1 MLGYERRLTFN
12 DSVNTKTATDML
24 ALSPEQAIRRER
36 IRRAWNFYEGF
47 HWEEL
52 PETDGVQMT
61 LNYVRA
67 FINRFVSFELG
78 NGVRILSHEK
88 LKGEIVDK
96 NEDLDMTEYLRKVYE
111 NNGGGEFLLDIG
123 QMKSVTGEAW
133 ILVDF
138 LNADEIEDP
147 YEENDTGKI
156 QLLLQPTGCVYPTYE
171 DHRRDIL
178 KSIMVTYLYNKQI
191 MNPVTGSTSTKQ
203 AVYKQIW
210 TKDIVR
216 VIDDGVETVYPNKYN
231 IIPFVCIRNVSLSA
245 SNVGQSDIEDLI
257 PINIEINRKA
267 SDISEII
274 DYHASPVTIVKG
286 AKIGA
291 LEKGANK
298 VWGGLPT
305 TASVENLTMNTDLTA
320 SNTFAK
326 ELKQAMIEIGGLP
339 ESLLGGAT
347 NISNTSGVALQ
358 YANLPLVEKNKT
370 KTPLTKKGLENLNKM
385 IIYIST
391 KEGLIEKP
399 NNVTNAEYY
408 FTSVETKDTLPKDEM
423 SLLQQIEYKLRLGLT
438 TRKRALE
445 MLGEENA
452 EKVLEEIKEENKEYP
467 EFSTDTMA
475 ENSGEMN
482 SNGNKPLVSTNS
494 GFTNGEPEAKIP
506 KVKDEFNFGGTKG
519 RPLGGKN

>member
-1 MLGYERRLTFN
+1 MLGYERRATFS
-12 DSVNTKTATDML
+12 DSINTKTAQDML
-24 ALSPEQAIRRER
+24 GLSAEQSLRRER

-52 PETDGVQMT
+52 PETDGVEMT

-78 NGVRILSHEK
+78 NGVSILSHEK
-88 LKGEIVDK
+88 LKGVIVDK
-96 NEDLDMTEYLRKVYE
+96 AENLDMTNYLRNVYE
-111 NNGGGEFLLDIG
+111 NNGGGEFLLDLG

-133 ILVDF
+133 VLVDF
-138 LNADEIEDP
+138 LSADEVNDP
-147 YEENDTGKI
+147 YEENDNGRI
-156 QLLLQPTGCVYPTYE
+156 QLLLQPTGCVFPTYE
-171 DHRRDIL
+171 SHRRDVL
-178 KSIMVTYLYNKQI
+178 KSVMVTYLYNKQV
-191 MNPVTGSTSTKQ
+191 MNPITGTTSEKPAT
-203 AVYKQIW
+203 YRQIW
-210 TKDIVR
+210 TKDSIR
-216 VIDDGVETVYPNKYN
+216 VYDDGVETVYENPYN

-305 TASVENLTMNTDLTA
+305 TASVENLTMATDLSA
-320 SNTFAK
+320 SNNFTK

-358 YANLPLVEKNKT
+358 YANLPLVEKTKT
-370 KTPLTKKGLENLNKM
+370 KTPLTSKGLENLNKM

-399 NNVTNAEYY
+399 SNITNAEYY
-408 FTSVETKDTLPKDEM
+408 FTTVETKDTLPKDEM
-423 SLLQQIEYKLRLGLT
+423 SLLQQIEYKLKLGLT

-452 EKVLEEIKEENKEYP
+452 DRVIDEIQEENKKYP
-467 EFSTDTMA
+467 DFSTSKLA
-475 ENSGEMN
+475 NEGGEMN

-494 GFTNGEPEAKIP
+494 GFTNGEPETKLP
-506 KVKDEFNFGGTKG
+506 EVKNEYDFGGTKG
-519 RPLGGKN
+519 RPVGSTN

>member
-1 MLGYERRLTFN
+1 MLGYERKLTYT
-12 DSVNTKTATDML
+12 DTVNTKTANNL
-24 ALSPEQAIRRER
+24 LELSSEQVIRRER
-36 IRRAWNFYEGF
+36 IRRAWNFYEGY

-52 PETDGVQMT
+52 PETDGVEMT

-88 LKGEIVDK
+88 LKGVEVDK
-96 NEDLDMTEYLRKVYE
+96 TEHLEMSEYLRKVYE
-111 NNGGGEFLLDIG
+111 NNGGGAFLLDLG

-133 ILVDF
+133 VLVNF
-138 LNADEIEDP
+138 LGLDEIEDP
-147 YEENDTGKI
+147 YEEYETGRV
-156 QLLLQPTGCVYPTYE
+156 QLLLQPTGCVFPVY
-171 DHRRDIL
+171 DSHRRDSL
-178 KSIMVTYLYNKQI
+178 KSVMVTYLYNKQV

-210 TKDIVR
+210 TKTEIR
-216 VIDDGVETVYPNKYN
+216 VIDDGHEEVYPNLYN

-257 PINIEINRKA
+257 PINIELNRKS

-298 VWGGLPT
+298 VWGGLPP

-385 IIYIST
+385 IIYISI

-399 NNVTNAEYY
+399 SNVTNAEFY

-423 SLLQQIEYKLRLGLT
+423 SMLQQIEYKLKLGLT

-452 EKVLEEIKEENKEYP
+452 EKILDEVTEENKKYP
-467 EFSTDTMA
+467 DFSTAKIPDEDNVA
-475 ENSGEMN
+475 N
-482 SNGNKPLVSTNS
+482 SNGNKPLASTNS
-494 GFTNGEPEAKIP
+494 GFTNGEPDKNIP
-506 KVKDEFNFGGTKG
+506 KIKDEYDLGRTKG
-519 RPLGGKN
+519 RPLGSKN